1 MIPRKKR
8 ILILISSI
16 IFVVAIIVCILIY
29 LLLNTDIFKSKDVLF
44 AKYFMQNFNTIEIL
58 KNNNESE
65 IKNKLDTN
73 KYTSEVIGKIQYTEN
88 IGTSNENENNPI
100 NKVGIKINSNVDES
114 NNYNYKDIAIGTDN
128 EDLLKLEYLN
138 QDKLYGI
145 RLNGIQQFIST
156 ENKEEKILE
165 QFEVND
171 IERLTSKIDIA
182 SILNFPD
189 EEKQALIDTY
199 IGIIQSNVSKDKYEK
214 QSNALI
220 TVNNRDVKTN
230 AYSIKFTIEE
240 YNNLYI
246 KILEQITKDEIILS
260 RIDLIENEIK
270 KKFSNYEQ
278 EESLREIFVNKLKEK
293 IENIQNNNI
302 GSEQVKITVYES
314 DGKTVRTSIEKQT
327 NKIIIDLYDD
337 SSIKIDSIELGNNTN
352 EQFIKIE
359 KNEEISETNMLVEYE
374 KIKDNEIVK
383 DILLNY
389 KQKNENDYISTN
401 IELQILNEK
410 YKSIFKI
417 EDNTKIVQGF
427 ENQITLNI
435 DNVKLS
441 DLQEEQINT
450 IQSILNENMQAQL
463 QSLFSVVEQKN
474 YIEMLQNLGIVN
486 KNSVQLPSEG
496 GVTDIQRK
504 RFNSQFEFFVSEDLT
519 KDNIKELMQV
529 VQNNFE
535 DMKVLLKDD
544 KIEDLDMDMLDD
556 YQQASEY
563 KENISEIL
571 IFVKQN
577 STNDSKKEDTLEF
590 VEDNNFDKYSSSIEY
605 DNDGLVR
612 VIRIKIHQN

>member
-8 ILILISSI
+8 ILILVSSI
-16 IFVVAIIVCILIY
+16 VLVITIIVGILIY

-44 AKYFMQNFNTIEIL
+44 AKYLMQNFNTIEIL
-58 KNNNESE
+58 KNNNELE
-65 IKNKLDTN
+65 IENKLSTN

-88 IGTSNENENNPI
+88 VGTSSENENNPI
-100 NKVGIKINSNVDES
+100 NKVGIKINSNIDES
-114 NNYNYKDIAIGTDN
+114 NNYNYKDIAIGTEN

-138 QDKLYGI
+138 EDKLYGI

-165 QFEVND
+165 QFEIND
-171 IERLTSKIDIA
+171 IDRLTSKIDIA
-182 SILNFPD
+182 SILNFSD

-214 QSNALI
+214 QSNSLI

-230 AYSIKFTIEE
+230 VYTIKFTIEE

-260 RIDLIENEIK
+260 RIELIENEIK
-270 KKFSNYEQ
+270 KRFTNYEQ
-278 EESLREIFVNKLKEK
+278 EESLREAFVKKIKEK

-302 GSEQVKITVYES
+302 GSEQVRISVYES
-314 DGKTVRTSIEKQT
+314 NGKTVRTSIEKQT

-359 KNEEISETNMLVEYE
+359 KNKDVSETNMLVEYE

-383 DILLNY
+383 DIFLNY

-410 YKSIFKI
+410 YRSIFKI
-417 EDNTKIVQGF
+417 EENTKIVQEF

-435 DNVKLS
+435 DNIKLS
-441 DLQEEQINT
+441 DLQDEQINT
-450 IQSILNENMQAQL
+450 IQSILNENMKTQS

-474 YIEMLQNLGIVN
+474 YIEMLQNLGIIN
-486 KNSVQLPSEG
+486 KSSVQLPSEG

-544 KIEDLDMDMLDD
+544 KIEDLDIDTLND
-556 YQQASEY
+556 YQQSSEY
-563 KENISEIL
+563 KDNISEIL

-577 STNDSKKEDTLEF
+577 STNDSKIEDTLEF
-590 VEDNNFDKYSSSIEY
+590 VEDNNVDKYSSSIEY